1 MPKNKKTEVIDPSNL
16 FVQTSLLP
24 NCGKGLFTKIDIKK
38 GATIVE
44 YKGEKITWAEG
55 LKRNENHQFQSPY
68 LFYISPNNCI
78 DAEYTLDALAR
89 YANDAKGH
97 TKVNGLTNNAEY
109 AVIKRVPY
117 IVATKNIKAGEEI
130 FVSYGSDYWK
140 AMKVHQ

>member
-1 MPKNKKTEVIDPSNL
+1 MPKSKKNEAVDPALL
-16 FVQTSLLP
+16 FVNESTLP

-38 GATIVE
+38 GSLIVE

-55 LKRNENHQFQSPY
+55 LKRNENHAFQSPY
-68 LFYISPNNCI
+68 LFYITAKNCI

-97 TKVNGLTNNAEY
+97 TKVKGLTNNAEY

-117 IVATKNIKAGEEI
+117 IMATKNIKAGEEI
-130 FVSYGSDYWK
+130 FVSYGDDYWK
-140 AMKVHQ
+140 AMKVH